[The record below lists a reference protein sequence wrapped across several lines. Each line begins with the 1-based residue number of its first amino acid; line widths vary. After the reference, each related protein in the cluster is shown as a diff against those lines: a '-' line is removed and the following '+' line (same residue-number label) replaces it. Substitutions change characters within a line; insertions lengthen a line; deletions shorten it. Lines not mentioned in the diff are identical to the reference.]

1 VLLFALLHDSRRE
14 HEYDDPGHGERGARL
29 ARELHA
35 RGLLDLDASQMER
48 LVLASRTNADGTVSR
63 DATVGVC
70 FDADRLD
77 LGRVGIDL
85 DPELMST
92 DAGRKRGSCSRLN

>member
-14 HEYDDPGHGERGARL
+14 NEYDDPGHGERGARL
-29 ARELHA
+29 ARELYA
-35 RGLLDLDASQMER
+35 EGILGLDADQMNK
-48 LVLASRTNADGTVSR
+48 LVLACRTHTDGTTST

-70 FDADRLD
+70 FDADRFD
-77 LGRVGIDL
+77 LGRVGIEP

-92 DAGRKRGSCSRLN
+92 DAGRERARTLRSG